1 MSPLYPFMISSYWI
15 FLSGMVF
22 LAGAFTSRMYV
33 TIPSGAYA
41 CIPGSNKKC
50 LGKLAIQFIFV
61 VAICTL
67 LSNIVH
73 LILHCSVMTGT
84 PLKEVFSILPL
95 FITKTKYGIF
105 SLMRTIV
112 LMVII
117 IVLFMG
123 IRNDRIWVTIS
134 GIFLSLLLLLT
145 LTMSGHQGT
154 KGYSSIPFV
163 LDVIHVIAITVWIG
177 GIFFIRY
184 CYSFFFK
191 RADIVFWDIFL
202 ALINRFSRIAT
213 VSVAVVLITG
223 VVLSFTNVGDLTA
236 VTSSLYGKVLLLKA
250 SFVYIIMLFGGANK
264 IFFIPRL
271 NSINRS
277 EWSRLTSLRRKLDV
291 SMTIEVFLGLG
302 ILLATG
308 ILTHLSPGD

>member
-1 MSPLYPFMISSYWI
+1 
-15 FLSGMVF
+15 MVF
-22 LAGAFTSRMYV
+22 LAGALTSRMYV

-41 CIPGSNKKC
+41 CMPGSNKKC
-50 LGKLAIQFIFV
+50 LGKRAIQFIFIISV
-61 VAICTL
+61 VTL
-67 LSNIVH
+67 LSSIVH

-84 PLKEVFSILPL
+84 PLTEVFSILPL
-95 FITKTKYGIF
+95 FVTKTKYGIF
-105 SLMRTIV
+105 SLIRTII

-123 IRNDRIWVTIS
+123 IRSDKIWVTIS
-134 GIFLSLLLLLT
+134 GIFLSLLLLVT

-163 LDVIHVIAITVWIG
+163 LDVFHVIAITVWIG

-184 CYSFFFK
+184 GYSFFFK
-191 RADIVFWDIFL
+191 RADIDFWDIFL
-202 ALINRFSRIAT
+202 VLINRFSRLAT
-213 VSVAVVLITG
+213 ISVAVVIVTG
-223 VVLSFTNVGDLTA
+223 VVLFFTNVENITA
-236 VTSSLYGKVLLLKA
+236 ATSSLYGKVLLLKT
-250 SFVYIIMLFGGANK
+250 SFVFFIMLFGGANK

-277 EWSRLTSLRRKLDV
+277 EWSRLTSLRRKFDV

-308 ILTHLSPGD
+308 ILTHLSPGE